1 MIKRISEVFE
11 DGVIVEEE
19 DEEDG
24 GTHLD
29 VNDEDSAL
37 VYETNEPS
45 LPGDDSL
52 LASNDDSLILEEPK
66 FESEVVDDFF
76 SAASKV
82 HEELSSLSPP
92 SEEII
97 GSPKKRGR
105 KPNKTTL
112 LPESQEG
119 NPSESSTDEDESADI
134 YNQFSEYMR
143 VQAKIESSSGI
154 KNVIP
159 TGIRLLDAILGGGF
173 AIGTMPVITG
183 APGCGKSTLAAQV
196 IANAQSMFGQEC
208 LSVYLDSEHA
218 VTTQRLAQLG
228 VRNPKIKPYTDLTL
242 EKVFKVL
249 QAMCLFKESKQLVDT
264 PSIVVW
270 DSLANTLSEKELE
283 TTDPAKVVGYR
294 GRLMSL
300 LIPKYVANCS
310 KYNILFIVV
319 NQLRDLLQLGPY
331 ATPRDLK
338 FLSAGKEMPGGN
350 SLKYNAFHLLELS
363 ISSAL
368 KPDMYGFDGIEVIA
382 KCSKNKLFALNIR
395 IPLIL
400 DYNSGFSDFW
410 TNFSFLKLTKRMVS
424 GAWNYLQ
431 TMPNVKFR
439 TRDALEKYTTDQ
451 EFREE
456 FEKNVTDAIDSE
468 ITSRYSP
475 V

>member
-1 MIKRISEVFE
+1 MIKRSSEIFE
-11 DGVIVEEE
+11 DGVFVEEGE
-19 DEEDG
+19 G
-24 GTHLD
+24 GGETHLD

-37 VYETNEPS
+37 VYETNEPNF
-45 LPGDDSL
+45 PEDNL
-52 LASNDDSLILEEPK
+52 LSSNDDSLILEEPR

-97 GSPKKRGR
+97 GSPKRRGR
-105 KPNKTTL
+105 KPRTTSL
-112 LPESQEG
+112 EESQEG
-119 NPSESSTDEDESADI
+119 SLSEPSTDEDKEDI
-134 YNQFSEYMR
+134 YIQFSEYMR
-143 VQAKIESSSGI
+143 VQAKIESSSGT
-154 KNVIP
+154 KNLIP

-196 IANAQSMFGQEC
+196 IANAQNMFGKEC

-249 QAMCLFKESKQLVDT
+249 QAMCLFKESKQLVDV

-294 GRLMSL
+294 SRLMSL

-350 SLKYNAFHLLELS
+350 SLKYNAFHLLELT

-395 IPLIL
+395 VPLIL

-410 TNFSFLKLTKRMVS
+410 SNFSFLKLTKRIVS

-439 TRDALEKYTTDQ
+439 TRDALERYMTDQ
-451 EFREE
+451 KFREE

-468 ITSRYSP
+468 ITSKYSS